1 VTAAASDR
9 LKSYYDLAE
18 VATLLQA
25 LECRGNLVD
34 RKVARNRRSDGMKLH
49 RPHHEPDRS
58 A

>member
-9 LKSYYDLAE
+9 LKPYYDLAE

-34 RKVARNRRSDGMKLH
+34 RKSREIAGRM
-49 RPHHEPDRS
+49 